1 MNKKVSE
8 VFKNINIDND
18 IKDAMIEKLQFSK
31 KLNTA
36 LVQITSEKNITLTQL
51 IEFEK
56 QAATAYELQSFKIQY
71 KYIGKIEELT
81 ISMIKNIL
89 LEVSKSAVSVSP
101 LFKECEIVLNENNNV
116 EIGIKIPQ
124 SEFLILKGINNL
136 IERTFYTRYG
146 FKIIVTFKDLN
157 PKINNNE
164 NIEHIKTIDV
174 NKLNEL
180 INTVSNENN
189 NVAIPSNSNNIS
201 NKGKYGNFAPRDPK
215 PVFEENAPDYV
226 IIGKDIKDEF
236 TDKIIKITDE
246 YESVIIEG
254 QIIISEPR
262 KLKSGKY
269 IYTFDIADKT
279 SAITCK
285 MFLTEDDVNKLGK
298 KLKAGNYIK
307 VSGRPQIDSYSN
319 ELTIMIN
326 SINEGKAPEGR
337 KDCSDKK
344 RVELHMHTQ
353 MSSMDAVSS
362 AKDIIKQAIK
372 FGHKAVAITDH
383 GVVQAF
389 PEAHHVITDNYTKPD
404 ENGKWPKVQDV
415 VNNAPIKILYGVE
428 GYLVQDVK
436 PNIIYPDTYCVF
448 DIETTGFKPEHEKI
462 TEIACCKVS
471 NGKIIDEFSTFV
483 NPEKPIPKAVA
494 ELTHITDDMVK
505 DAPKI
510 DEVLPKFLEFIKD
523 SILVAHNAKFDVS
536 FIKYNAK
543 QLEIEDKFNPI
554 MMDTLMMAKELYNCF
569 ENNKLRNY
577 C

>member
-8 VFKNINIDND
+8 VFKNIKIDND
-18 IKDAMIEKLQFSK
+18 IKDSTIEKLQFSK

-56 QAATAYELQSFKIQY
+56 LAAAAYELQNFKIQY

-89 LEVSKSAVSVSP
+89 LEVSKSAISVSP
-101 LFKECEIVLNENNNV
+101 LFKDAEIVLNENNKV
-116 EIGIKIPQ
+116 EIGIVMPQ
-124 SEFLILKGINNL
+124 SEFLFLKGINSL

-146 FKIIVTFKDLN
+146 YKIIVDFKDLN
-157 PKINNNE
+157 PKTNDNK

-174 NKLNEL
+174 TKLDEI
-180 INTVSNENN
+180 INSTSNENSNVAMPSNTN
-189 NVAIPSNSNNIS
+189 NVS
-201 NKGKYGNFAPRDPK
+201 NKGKYGNFSPRDPK
-215 PVFEENAPDYV
+215 PVFEENAPDHV

-254 QIIISEPR
+254 QIIVSEPR

-269 IYTFDIADKT
+269 IYTFDVADKT

-285 MFLTEDDVNKLGK
+285 MFLSENDVNKLGK

-307 VSGRPQIDSYSN
+307 VLGRPQMDSYSN
-319 ELTIMIN
+319 ELTIMVN
-326 SINEGKAPEGR
+326 SINEGSKPEGR
-337 KDCSDKK
+337 KDNSENK

-353 MSSMDAVSS
+353 MSLMDAVCS
-362 AKDIIKQAIK
+362 AKDIVKQAIK

-428 GYLVQDVK
+428 GYLVQDVE
-436 PNIIYPDTYCVF
+436 PNIESLDTYCVF
-448 DIETTGFKPEHEKI
+448 DIETTGFKPEYEKI

-471 NGKIIDEFSTFV
+471 DGKIIDEFSTFV
-483 NPEKPIPKAVA
+483 NPEKPIPKAVS

-505 DAPKI
+505 NAPKI
-510 DEVLPKFLEFIKD
+510 EEVLPKFLEFIEG
-523 SILVAHNAKFDVS
+523 SILVAHNAKFDIS

-543 QLEIEDKFNPI
+543 HLELEDKFNPVV
-554 MMDTLMMAKELYNCF
+554 MDTLMMAKELYNCF